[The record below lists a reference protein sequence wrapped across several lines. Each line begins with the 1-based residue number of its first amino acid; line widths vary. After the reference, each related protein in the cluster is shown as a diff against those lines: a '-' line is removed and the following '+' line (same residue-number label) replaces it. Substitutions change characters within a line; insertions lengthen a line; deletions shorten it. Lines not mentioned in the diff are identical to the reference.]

1 MHATDWP
8 IHRFDTLDSTS
19 DEARR
24 RVVAGR
30 CDGPFVIQ
38 ADRQTKGRGRGANS
52 WWSDEGSLLV
62 TLALD
67 PASLGIALR
76 HESRLAL
83 IAALAVIDALPSLGA
98 EIRWPNDVEI
108 GGRKL
113 AGVLPERVETD
124 RGPWLLVGVGI
135 NVTTNFDLAPAD
147 VRRLAI
153 SLIEVD
159 PSTSDNATLLSRVL
173 DHFDTHQ
180 RRLVA
185 DDPSLMERWNALD
198 SLRGMSVRVRQ
209 GDQILTGLGHGIGPD
224 GSLRLAT
231 DEGVLTI
238 YGGQILRG

>member
-1 MHATDWP
+1 MHAIDWP
-8 IHRFDTLDSTS
+8 IYRFDSLDSSS

-24 RVVAGR
+24 RVVAGS

-38 ADRQTKGRGRGANS
+38 ANRQTKGRGRGTNS

-62 TLALD
+62 TLALE
-67 PASLGIALR
+67 PAPLGIAPR

-98 EIRWPNDVEI
+98 EIRWPNDVEV

-135 NVTTNFDLAPAD
+135 NVTTKFDRAPAD
-147 VRRLAI
+147 VRRLAT
-153 SLIEVD
+153 SLIEID
-159 PSTSDNATLLSRVL
+159 PSATDKGTLLSRFL
-173 DHFDTHQ
+173 GHFERHQ

-185 DDPSLMERWNALD
+185 DDPSLTERWNALD
-198 SLRGMSVRVRQ
+198 SLRGSSIRVRQ
-209 GDQILTGLGHGIGPD
+209 GAQILTGLGRGIGSD

-238 YGGQILRG
+238 YGGQILRS